1 MKRLNILVLGLKTF
15 GRSIVKQLYEYNCE
29 VLAIDKDM
37 DRVEEVAEYVTE
49 TAQVDIRDTQEL
61 KKLSLNNF
69 DVAVVTVDDLGIS
82 IMATMLFEE
91 AGIPKIIVKSTSDI
105 HKKILEKMGVKFIV
119 SPDKEMG
126 IKLAKGIMDINI
138 IDSINASEDYDIVEI
153 NVKSKWIGKTLEKLN
168 FRSKY
173 GMNVIGV
180 KKLGAKMEISP
191 EKEYEIEE
199 GDRLI
204 AIENKNVNGNENVK

>member
-37 DRVEEVAEYVTE
+37 DRVEEVAEYATE
-49 TAQVDIRDTQEL
+49 AVQVDIRDTQEL
-61 KKLSLNNF
+61 KQLSLNNF

-204 AIENKNVNGNENVK
+204 AIENKNVNGNAKI

>member
-37 DRVEEVAEYVTE
+37 DRVEEVAEYATE
-49 TAQVDIRDTQEL
+49 AVQVDIRDTQEL

-69 DVAVVTVDDLGIS
+69 DVAVVTVNDLGIS

-138 IDSINASEDYDIVEI
+138 MDSINASEDYDIVEI
-153 NVKSKWIGKTLEKLN
+153 KVKSKWVGKTLEKLD
-168 FRSKY
+168 FRNKY

-180 KKLGAKMEISP
+180 KKSGSKMEISP
-191 EKEYEIEE
+191 KKEYEIEE

-204 AIENKNVNGNENVK
+204 AIENKNDRDF

>member
-37 DRVEEVAEYVTE
+37 DRVEEVAEYATE
-49 TAQVDIRDTQEL
+49 AVQVDIRDTQEL

-168 FRSKY
+168 FRNKY

-204 AIENKNVNGNENVK
+204 AIENKNVNGNDKV

>member
-1 MKRLNILVLGLKTF
+1 MKKLNILVLGLKTF
-15 GRSIVKQLYEYNCE
+15 GKSIVKQLYEYNCE
-29 VLAIDKDM
+29 VLAIDKEM
-37 DRVEEVAEYVTE
+37 ERVEEIVDFATE
-49 TAQVDIRDTQEL
+49 AVQMDIRDSGEL

-69 DVAVVTVDDLGIS
+69 DVAVITVDDLGTS

-105 HKKILEKMGVKFIV
+105 HKKILDKMGVKYIV

-126 IKLAKGIMDINI
+126 IKLAKNIMDINI
-138 IDSINASEDYDIVEI
+138 IDTINASSDYDIVDI
-153 NVKSKWIGKTLEKLN
+153 KVKNKWVGKTLEKLEL
-168 FRSKY
+168 RAKY

-180 KKLGAKMEISP
+180 KKLNSEIHISP
-191 EKEYEIEE
+191 EREYEIEE

-204 AIENKNVNGNENVK
+204 VIQDNKKVK

>member
-1 MKRLNILVLGLKTF
+1 MMKRLNILVLGLKTF

-37 DRVEEVAEYVTE
+37 DRVEEVAEYATE
-49 TAQVDIRDTQEL
+49 AIQVDIRDTQEL

-168 FRSKY
+168 FRNKY

-204 AIENKNVNGNENVK
+204 AIENKNVNGNDKV

>member
-1 MKRLNILVLGLKTF
+1 MKKLNILVLGLKTF
-15 GRSIVKQLYEYNCE
+15 GKSIVKQLNEYNCE

-37 DRVEEVAEYVTE
+37 DRVEEISEYATE
-49 TAQVDIRDTQEL
+49 AVQIDIRDTLEL
-61 KKLSLNNF
+61 KKLSLN
-69 DVAVVTVDDLGIS
+69 S
-82 IMATMLFEE
+82 IMATMIFEE
-91 AGIPKIIVKSTSDI
+91 AGIQKIIVKSTSDI

-126 IKLAKGIMDINI
+126 IKLAKSIMDINI
-138 IDSINASEDYDIVEI
+138 IDSINASNDYDIAEVDVR
-153 NVKSKWIGKTLEKLN
+153 NKWVGKTLERLD

-180 KKLGAKMEISP
+180 KKTNGEMKISP

-204 AIENKNVNGNENVK
+204 VIENKNSK

>member
-37 DRVEEVAEYVTE
+37 DRVEEVAEYATE
-49 TAQVDIRDTQEL
+49 AVQVDIRDTQEL

-91 AGIPKIIVKSTSDI
+91 SGIPKIIVKSTSDI

-168 FRSKY
+168 FRNKY

-204 AIENKNVNGNENVK
+204 AIENKNVNGNEKV

>member
-1 MKRLNILVLGLKTF
+1 MKKLNILVLGLKTF
-15 GRSIVKQLYEYNCE
+15 GRSIVKQLYEYNCD

-37 DRVEEVAEYVTE
+37 DRVEAVAEYATE
-49 TAQVDIRDTQEL
+49 AVQIDIRDTQEL
-61 KKLSLNNF
+61 KKVSLNNF
-69 DVAVVTVDDLGIS
+69 DVAVITIDDLGIS

-91 AGIPKIIVKSTSDI
+91 AGIQKIIVKSTSDI

-126 IKLAKGIMDINI
+126 IKLAKSIMDINI
-138 IDSINASEDYDIVEI
+138 IDSINASNDYDIVEI
-153 NVKSKWIGKTLEKLN
+153 NVKDKWIGKSLEKLD
-168 FRSKY
+168 FRSRY

-180 KKLGAKMEISP
+180 KKINSEMKISP
-191 EKEYEIEE
+191 KKEYEIEN

-204 AIENKNVNGNENVK
+204 VIENKTSDEMD

>member
-1 MKRLNILVLGLKTF
+1 M
-15 GRSIVKQLYEYNCE
+15 
-29 VLAIDKDM
+29 
-37 DRVEEVAEYVTE
+37 
-49 TAQVDIRDTQEL
+49 
-61 KKLSLNNF
+61 
-69 DVAVVTVDDLGIS
+69 AVVTVDDLGIS
-82 IMATMLFEE
+82 IMATMIFEE
-91 AGIPKIIVKSTSDI
+91 AGIQKIIVKSTSDI

-126 IKLAKGIMDINI
+126 IKLAKSIMDINI
-138 IDSINASEDYDIVEI
+138 IDSINASNDYDIAEVDVR
-153 NVKSKWIGKTLEKLN
+153 NKWVGKTLERLD

-180 KKLGAKMEISP
+180 KKTNGEMKISP

-204 AIENKNVNGNENVK
+204 VIENKNSK

>member
-37 DRVEEVAEYVTE
+37 DRVEEVAEYATE
-49 TAQVDIRDTQEL
+49 AVQVDIRDTQEL

-82 IMATMLFEE
+82 IMATMIFEE
-91 AGIPKIIVKSTSDI
+91 AGISKIIVKSTSDI

-168 FRSKY
+168 FRNKY

-204 AIENKNVNGNENVK
+204 AIENKNVNGKV

>member
-37 DRVEEVAEYVTE
+37 DRVEEVAEYATE
-49 TAQVDIRDTQEL
+49 AVQIDIRDTQEL

-168 FRSKY
+168 FRNKY

-204 AIENKNVNGNENVK
+204 AIENKNVNGNEKV

>member
-37 DRVEEVAEYVTE
+37 DRVEEVAEYATE
-49 TAQVDIRDTQEL
+49 AVQVDIRDTQEL
-61 KKLSLNNF
+61 KQLSLNNF

-138 IDSINASEDYDIVEI
+138 IDSINASENYDIVEI

-204 AIENKNVNGNENVK
+204 AIENKNVNGNEKV

>member
-1 MKRLNILVLGLKTF
+1 MKKLNILVLGLKTF
-15 GRSIVKQLYEYNCE
+15 GKSIVKQLNEYNCE

-37 DRVEEVAEYVTE
+37 DRVEEISEYATE
-49 TAQVDIRDTQEL
+49 AVQIDIRDTLEL

-69 DVAVVTVDDLGIS
+69 DVAVVTVDDLGVS
-82 IMATMLFEE
+82 IMATMIFEE
-91 AGIPKIIVKSTSDI
+91 AGIQKIIVKSTSDI

-126 IKLAKGIMDINI
+126 IKLAKSIMDINI
-138 IDSINASEDYDIVEI
+138 ASNDYDIAEVDVR
-153 NVKSKWIGKTLEKLN
+153 NKWVGKTLERLD
-168 FRSKY
+168 FRSRY

-180 KKLGAKMEISP
+180 KKTNGEMKISP

-204 AIENKNVNGNENVK
+204 VIENKNSK

>member
-29 VLAIDKDM
+29 VLAIDKNM
-37 DRVEEVAEYVTE
+37 DRVEEVAEYATE
-49 TAQVDIRDTQEL
+49 AVQVDIRDTQEL

-168 FRSKY
+168 FRNKY

-191 EKEYEIEE
+191 EKEYEIED

-204 AIENKNVNGNENVK
+204 AIENKNVNGNEKVK

>member
-37 DRVEEVAEYVTE
+37 DRVEEVAEYATE
-49 TAQVDIRDTQEL
+49 AVSVDIRDTQEL

-153 NVKSKWIGKTLEKLN
+153 NVKNKWIGKTLEKLN
-168 FRSKY
+168 FRNKY

-204 AIENKNVNGNENVK
+204 AIENKNVNGNEKV

>member
-29 VLAIDKDM
+29 ILAIDKDM
-37 DRVEEVAEYVTE
+37 DRVEEVAEYATE
-49 TAQVDIRDTQEL
+49 AVQVDIRDTQEL

-91 AGIPKIIVKSTSDI
+91 AGMPKIIVKSTSDI

-168 FRSKY
+168 FRNKY

-204 AIENKNVNGNENVK
+204 AIENKNVNGKEKI

>member
-37 DRVEEVAEYVTE
+37 DRVEEVAEYATE
-49 TAQVDIRDTQEL
+49 AVSVDIRDTQEL

-180 KKLGAKMEISP
+180 KKVGAKMVISP

-204 AIENKNVNGNENVK
+204 AIENKNVNGNEKV

>member
-37 DRVEEVAEYVTE
+37 DRVEEVAEYATE
-49 TAQVDIRDTQEL
+49 AIQVDIRDTQEL

-168 FRSKY
+168 FRNKY

-204 AIENKNVNGNENVK
+204 AIENKNVNGNDKV

>member
-1 MKRLNILVLGLKTF
+1 MKKLNILVLGLKTF

-37 DRVEEVAEYVTE
+37 DRVEEVVEYATE
-49 TAQVDIRDTQEL
+49 AVQVDIRDTQEL

-69 DVAVVTVDDLGIS
+69 DVAVVTIDDLGVS

-153 NVKSKWIGKTLEKLN
+153 NVKHKWIGKSLEKLD
-168 FRSKY
+168 FRNKY

-204 AIENKNVNGNENVK
+204 AIENKNVNGNEKI

>member
-1 MKRLNILVLGLKTF
+1 MMKRLNILVLGLKTF

-37 DRVEEVAEYVTE
+37 DRVEEVAEYATE
-49 TAQVDIRDTQEL
+49 AVQVDIRDTQEL

-82 IMATMLFEE
+82 IMATMIFEE
-91 AGIPKIIVKSTSDI
+91 AGISKIIVKSTSDI

-168 FRSKY
+168 FRNKY

-180 KKLGAKMEISP
+180 KKLCAKMEISP
-191 EKEYEIEE
+191 VKEYEIEE

-204 AIENKNVNGNENVK
+204 AIENKNVNGKV

>member
-37 DRVEEVAEYVTE
+37 DRVEEVAEYATE
-49 TAQVDIRDTQEL
+49 AVQVDIRDTQEL
-61 KKLSLNNF
+61 KQLSLNNF
-69 DVAVVTVDDLGIS
+69 DVAVVTIDDLGIS
-82 IMATMLFEE
+82 IMATMIFEE

-204 AIENKNVNGNENVK
+204 AIENKNVNGNVKI

>member
-37 DRVEEVAEYVTE
+37 DRVEEVAEYATE
-49 TAQVDIRDTQEL
+49 AVQVDIRDTQEL

-126 IKLAKGIMDINI
+126 IKLAKSIMDINI
-138 IDSINASEDYDIVEI
+138 IDSINNSEDYDIVEI
-153 NVKSKWIGKTLEKLN
+153 NVKNKWIGKTLEKLN

-180 KKLGAKMEISP
+180 KKVGAKMEISP

-204 AIENKNVNGNENVK
+204 AIKNKNVNENEKI

>member
-37 DRVEEVAEYVTE
+37 DRVEEVAEYATE
-49 TAQVDIRDTQEL
+49 AAQVDIRDTQEL

>member
-37 DRVEEVAEYVTE
+37 DRVEEVAEYATE
-49 TAQVDIRDTQEL
+49 AVQVDIRDTQEL
-61 KKLSLNNF
+61 KQLSLNNF
-69 DVAVVTVDDLGIS
+69 DVAVVTIDDLGIS

-204 AIENKNVNGNENVK
+204 AIENKNVNGNAKI

>member
-37 DRVEEVAEYVTE
+37 DRVEEVAEYATE
-49 TAQVDIRDTQEL
+49 AVQVDIRDTQEL

-69 DVAVVTVDDLGIS
+69 DVAVVTVDDLGVS

-168 FRSKY
+168 FRNKY

-204 AIENKNVNGNENVK
+204 AIENKNVNGNENV

>member
-1 MKRLNILVLGLKTF
+1 MKKLNILVLGLKTF
-15 GRSIVKQLYEYNCE
+15 GKSIVKQLNEYNCE

-37 DRVEEVAEYVTE
+37 DRVEEISEYATE
-49 TAQVDIRDTQEL
+49 AVQIDIRDTLEF

-82 IMATMLFEE
+82 IMATMIFEE
-91 AGIPKIIVKSTSDI
+91 AGIQKIIVKSTSDI

-126 IKLAKGIMDINI
+126 IKLAKSIMDINI
-138 IDSINASEDYDIVEI
+138 IDSINASNDYDIAEVDVR
-153 NVKSKWIGKTLEKLN
+153 NKWVGKTLEKLD

-180 KKLGAKMEISP
+180 KKNNGEMKISP

-204 AIENKNVNGNENVK
+204 VIENKNSK

>member
-37 DRVEEVAEYVTE
+37 DRVEEVAEYATE
-49 TAQVDIRDTQEL
+49 AVQVDIRDIQEL
-61 KKLSLNNF
+61 KQLSLNNF
-69 DVAVVTVDDLGIS
+69 DVAVVTIDDLGIS
-82 IMATMLFEE
+82 IMATMIFEE

-204 AIENKNVNGNENVK
+204 AIENKNVNGNAKI

>member
-37 DRVEEVAEYVTE
+37 DRVEEVAEYATE
-49 TAQVDIRDTQEL
+49 AVQVDIRDTQEL

-204 AIENKNVNGNENVK
+204 AIENKNVNGKEKV

>member
-1 MKRLNILVLGLKTF
+1 MMKRLNILVLGLKTF

-37 DRVEEVAEYVTE
+37 DRVEEVAEYATE
-49 TAQVDIRDTQEL
+49 AVQVDIRDTQEL

-82 IMATMLFEE
+82 IMATMIFEE
-91 AGIPKIIVKSTSDI
+91 AGISKIIVKSTSDI

-168 FRSKY
+168 FRNKY

-204 AIENKNVNGNENVK
+204 AIENKNVNGKV

>member
-37 DRVEEVAEYVTE
+37 DRVEEVAEYATE
-49 TAQVDIRDTQEL
+49 AVQVDIRDTQEL

-69 DVAVVTVDDLGIS
+69 DVAVVTVDDLSIS

-168 FRSKY
+168 FRNKY

-204 AIENKNVNGNENVK
+204 AIENKNVNGNEKV